1 MIESKSPRIRTI
13 TSPQRQRLMRPK
25 NKSPRLPRTTLDSNL
40 RERLNRLEEQHE
52 KLVPIIALLKE
63 LEGNEKTLWAKLY
76 LQTSGTVAEREARVY
91 SSDDWINFSK
101 ALQSAKSDFINEM
114 RFFEIR
120 QKAYDAEH
128 LSLKVET
135 PVIKRQA

>member
-1 MIESKSPRIRTI
+1 M
-13 TSPQRQRLMRPK
+13 
-25 NKSPRLPRTTLDSNL
+25 DSNL

-52 KLVPIIALLKE
+52 KLAPIIVLLKQ
-63 LEGNEKTLWAKLY
+63 LEGEEKSLWGKLY
-76 LQTSGTVAEREARVY
+76 LQVDGTVAEREAKVY
-91 SSDDWINFSK
+91 SSVDWINFSK
-101 ALQSAKSDFINEM
+101 VLQAVKSDFINEM

-135 PVIKRQA
+135 PVIKRQGA